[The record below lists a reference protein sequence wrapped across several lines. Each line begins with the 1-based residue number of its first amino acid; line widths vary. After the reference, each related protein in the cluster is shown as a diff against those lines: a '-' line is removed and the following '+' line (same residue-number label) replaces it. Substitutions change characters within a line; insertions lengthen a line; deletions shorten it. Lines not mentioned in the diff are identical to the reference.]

1 MTDILLYTILIQ
13 TTYLIFCVNTNEWDK
28 KESADGSNSR
38 QPKRNRRKLRAKKR
52 KHK

>member
-1 MTDILLYTILIQ
+1 MTDILLYIILVQ
-13 TTYLIFCVNTNEWDK
+13 TTYLFLFVNTNEWDK
-28 KESADGSNSR
+28 KGYDNGSKSR